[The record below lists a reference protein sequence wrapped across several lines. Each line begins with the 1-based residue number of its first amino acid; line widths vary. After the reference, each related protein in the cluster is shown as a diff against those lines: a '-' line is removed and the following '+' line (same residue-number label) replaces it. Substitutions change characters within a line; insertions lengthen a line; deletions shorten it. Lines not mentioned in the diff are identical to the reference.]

1 MRSKPVALLLADL
14 SVTNNDNPYAD
25 GRAFCQSFF
34 PWYNDQH
41 RHSGIDMMPPV
52 VVNHGL
58 AATVRDNRQLSPN
71 YQRRSG

>member
-1 MRSKPVALLLADL
+1 MAAPSAK
-14 SVTNNDNPYAD
+14 
-25 GRAFCQSFF
+25 SFF